1 VADAIGM
8 IEVEGVGGIVVAA
21 DAACK
26 AASVELMGWE
36 SIGGFTTVFVRGT
49 LGDVEM
55 ALRDGEAAARAVT
68 GHVVVAALEQP
79 QPEVGVFVDNH
90 VPEGQVAP
98 TALGI
103 VETRGYGR
111 HVDVNDA
118 MVKAADVQVAN
129 VLTVHN
135 RVVCTLITG
144 AVDDVQQAVVTA
156 KDRLTDSEWFMAATV
171 LSQPL
176 PEVLRAF
183 TLFQPS
189 GGAS

>member
-1 VADAIGM
+1 MADAIGM